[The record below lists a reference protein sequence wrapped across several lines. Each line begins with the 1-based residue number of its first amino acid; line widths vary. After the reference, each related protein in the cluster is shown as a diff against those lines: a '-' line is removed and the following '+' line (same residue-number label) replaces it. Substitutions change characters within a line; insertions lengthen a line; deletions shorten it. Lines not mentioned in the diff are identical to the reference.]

1 MHVCASLAYADK
13 LPRLPHGGLDNLPH
27 GSRGTLHLVRWR
39 SSHNTADRR
48 GRDCVTVLQKR
59 DVVLCHPH
67 QVVLLVPGPGRPSPG
82 IRKEGRQTTLQ
93 KPRGCG

>member
-1 MHVCASLAYADK
+1 MHVCASLVYADK

-27 GSRGTLHLVRWR
+27 GSPGDLTPC
-39 SSHNTADRR
+39 
-48 GRDCVTVLQKR
+48 CVTVLQKR